1 MWSWLDWGGNWPARH
16 ACHSQCCFA
25 VEDLCSIDGWY
36 KYCQNTLSEYCTL
49 SFQELPTSKF
59 STPLP
64 LPSTP
69 ISLSWLTGHQKS
81 SVCLSPNTLPALLFP
96 VPFSILFA
104 KCNETECSYL
114 NRIKLGQ
121 GYTDIDIDSFQGL
134 ENLSWS
140 GQCPFK
146 PKDSGMAIWV
156 SGDAF
161 TDKVVYWSTQIN
173 FQSSSY

>member
-36 KYCQNTLSEYCTL
+36 KYCQNTFRVLHSQFSRTSNKQVFN
-49 SFQELPTSKF
+49 SFATPIHPNITVMVDWTSK
-59 STPLP
+59 
-64 LPSTP
+64 
-69 ISLSWLTGHQKS
+69 II
-81 SVCLSPNTLPALLFP
+81 CLSPNTLPALLFP

-114 NRIKLGQ
+114 DRIKLGQ